1 MRRTVKI
8 LLSPLAIA
16 CLVAGLPISSDGQA
30 QVSGIRYA
38 VTDLGTLGG
47 SSSEAWGINDAG
59 QVVGRADIPPT
70 PVAAFYHAFLYDNG
84 VMTDLGTINCVGQ
97 NSWAYDI
104 NDAGQIVGWTCSSYR
119 NRAFLRSGG
128 VMVDLGTLGGTHSV
142 AFGINHAGHVVGTAA
157 TTGDATQH
165 AFLYDGVEMHDL
177 GTLVPNQQ
185 SSIAYDINDTGNVV
199 GSGEGTP
206 PPQRFPHAFL
216 YKDGLMTDLTPGPVC
231 CSWAAGI
238 NNADKVVGQA
248 FDSAF
253 LYSSGT
259 MTNLGNLPNAAHSE
273 AIDINNH
280 DQIVGRTALGYA
292 YWHAFRY
299 ENGVMIDL
307 NDHIPD
313 NPEWDLNVATAIN
326 DAGQIVG
333 YGTIGGRTHA
343 FLLTPVPTAVN
354 DEYATGPE
362 VPLIV
367 PAPGVLANDTNV
379 GTGWM
384 VAEVVAPPAHGTL
397 VLNSDGGFTYTP
409 ASGYIGPDT
418 FTYRA
423 ANVHAPSGVATVSLS
438 VTIPRP
444 GALAVQSVEANL
456 VTLRWSPPPAG
467 PILTGHSVEGG
478 VNPGEVLAAIPTG
491 SPNPIYTFVAPA
503 GSFYVRVHALYG
515 PVKSAPSN
523 EIRLFVNVPVRP
535 SPPVNLV
542 SAVNG
547 STVNLSWRNTFG
559 GGAPRGVILEALL
572 GATVFPFS
580 LGLTESFA
588 IGGVPAGTY
597 TVRVRTFNAAGSSD
611 PSNEVVVTAPSVCS
625 GPPGPPANFLSYNVG
640 RTIYVMWDPPI
651 TGSAATVYD
660 VIVTGAYVGSLS
672 TASRTL
678 SGTVGPGSYSLSV
691 AARNTCGTSAATPP
705 QTVVIP

>member
-1 MRRTVKI
+1 
-8 LLSPLAIA
+8 
-16 CLVAGLPISSDGQA
+16 
-30 QVSGIRYA
+30 
-38 VTDLGTLGG
+38 LGG
-47 SSSEAWGINDAG
+47 SNSEAWGINNAG
-59 QVVGRADIPPT
+59 QIVGRAHIPPT
-70 PVAAFYHAFLYDNG
+70 PTAAFYHAFLYENG
-84 VMTDLGTINCVGQ
+84 VMTDLGTIGCVGE

-128 VMVDLGTLGGTHSV
+128 VMVDLGTLGGTGSSGR
-142 AFGINHAGHVVGTAA
+142 GINNVGDVVGSAA
-157 TTGDATQH
+157 IAGDASAH
-165 AFLYDGVEMHDL
+165 AFLYRNGVMQDL
-177 GTLVPNQQ
+177 GTIGGAAW
-185 SSIAYDINDTGNVV
+185 SEAYDINDDGNIV
-199 GSGEGTP
+199 GFSEIRP
-206 PPQRFPHAFL
+206 LPNREPHAFL
-216 YKDGLMTDLTPGPVC
+216 YSGGVMSDLFPGSAC
-231 CSWAAGI
+231 CSWALDI
-238 NNADKVVGQA
+238 NDAAKIVGQA
-248 FDSAF
+248 LDRAF

-259 MTNLGNLPNAAHSE
+259 MTDLGNLPNAAHPE
-273 AIDINNH
+273 AIGINNH

-326 DAGQIVG
+326 DAGQTVG
-333 YGTIGGRTHA
+333 YGTVDGRTHA

-354 DEYATGPE
+354 DEYETGAE

-384 VAEVVAPPAHGTL
+384 VAEVVAPSAHGTL
-397 VLNSDGGFTYTP
+397 VLNSNGGFTYTP
-409 ASGYIGPDT
+409 APGYIGPDT

-438 VTIPRP
+438 VTAPPP
-444 GALAVQSVEANL
+444 GALVVQSVEGNL

-467 PILTGHSVEGG
+467 AIPTGYSVEGG
-478 VNPGEVLAAIPTG
+478 VNPGEVLAAFPTG
-491 SPNPIYTFVAPA
+491 PNPVYTFAAPA
-503 GSFYVRVHALYG
+503 GSFYLRVHALYG

-523 EIRLFVNVPVRP
+523 EIHLDVNVPVRP

-542 SAVNG
+542 SAVDG

-559 GGAPRGVILEALL
+559 GGAPRGVILEARL

-580 LGLTESFA
+580 LGLTETFV
-588 IGGVPAGTY
+588 IGDVPAGTY
-597 TVRVRTFNAAGSSD
+597 TVRARTFNAAGSSD
-611 PSNEVVVTAPSVCS
+611 PSNEAVVTVPGVCS

-660 VIVTGAYVGSLS
+660 VIVTGAYVGSFS
-672 TASRTL
+672 TASRML

-691 AARNTCGTSAATPP
+691 SARNTCGTSAATPP
-705 QTVVIP
+705 QTVAIR